1 MYLAGGQLFSGPDLK
16 TFLAERLAAL
26 DRAIAELG
34 AADFAAPN
42 MAGLPARLFSRF
54 RMPETLLLADESYFV
69 DEHDM
74 TVAEAGLPS
83 DGLPSDGGQAYPA
96 DAILKSVTIA
106 IPFQGDP
113 VLLTHRPAVFSAHQ
127 PEATV
132 VGQELHIG
140 FIAAAEEEWMI
151 QHRFQQHI
159 ALIERTLEVTQWQAM
174 DFNAQLADHI
184 LAKLKAR
191 QAALG
196 LTNIPNQ

>member
-1 MYLAGGQLFSGPDLK
+1 MYLSGGQLFSGPDLK

-26 DRAIAELG
+26 DQVIGELG
-34 AADFAAPN
+34 PADFAA
-42 MAGLPARLFSRF
+42 ARWATLATGLFARF
-54 RMPETLLLADESYFV
+54 RIADTQLLADQSYFV

-74 TVAEAGLPS
+74 TLAEAGLPS
-83 DGLPSDGGQAYPA
+83 EGLPADGGQAYPP

-132 VGQELHIG
+132 VGQELHVG

-151 QHRFQQHI
+151 EHRFQQHI

-174 DFNAQLADHI
+174 DFNAKLADHI
-184 LAKLKAR
+184 HAKLKAR
-191 QAALG
+191 QAAVG
-196 LTNIPNQ
+196 AAN